1 MIKIN
6 VHLNKKSILD
16 VINSK
21 QLLDIFVYFINGLNK
36 IQKLRKKWLFFKD
49 TGRSSKM
56 VYFKMIRLNFVEC
69 TLKLENSMQII
80 IKLIL

>member
-36 IQKLRKKWLFFKD
+36 IQKLRKK
-49 TGRSSKM
+49 
-56 VYFKMIRLNFVEC
+56 
-69 TLKLENSMQII
+69 
-80 IKLIL
+80 